1 MDGGHLVCEGGGEG
15 DLHVFEWL
23 GVPLGEREKVGEEV
37 VGGGVFGDRE
47 RVGAGDLW

>member
-1 MDGGHLVCEGGGEG
+1 MECADEGRGRER
-15 DLHVFEWL
+15 ERES
-23 GVPLGEREKVGEEV
+23 EREKVGEEV